1 MNVAYLFC
9 VFFAFSASCRNGNR
23 AAAYGLHFHFDGYY
37 VFISKPKVLV
47 ALIRTTVY
55 ACAVFAKH
63 VGHVAIRAASKL
75 YAAALIARTVEA
87 NRPVTIL
94 AVPDVLV
101 FVPDISKPR

>member
-55 ACAVFAKH
+55 ACAVFAKL
-63 VGHVAIRAASKL
+63 VSRVVIRVASNL
-75 YAAALIARTVEA
+75 YAAAFIARTGGE
-87 NRPVTIL
+87 PEH
-94 AVPDVLV
+94 
-101 FVPDISKPR
+101 F